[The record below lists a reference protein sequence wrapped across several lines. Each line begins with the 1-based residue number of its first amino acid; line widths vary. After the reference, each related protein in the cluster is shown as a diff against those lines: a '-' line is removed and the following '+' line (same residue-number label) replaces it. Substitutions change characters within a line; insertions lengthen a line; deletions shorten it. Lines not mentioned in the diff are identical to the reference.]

1 MNTIETINS
10 SSIPR
15 CNFLNYYTLSDYI
28 TLVDKKGAPVIFE
41 FNGESCFF
49 TFKKCHFSLNMDN
62 HKNDFKFF
70 EKLYIA
76 GIFKADYKWANIL
89 MATFDKTRKKFKP
102 IEPRQFSLEIIDGSP
117 KFFIT
122 SYDRVLSLDINT

>member
-10 SSIPR
+10 SVTPR

-28 TLVDKKGAPVIFE
+28 TLVDRKGDPVVFE

-49 TFKKCHFSLNMDN
+49 TFKKSHFSLNMDN

-76 GIFKADYKWANIL
+76 GLLKLDYKWANIL
-89 MATFDKTRKKFKP
+89 MATFDKTQKNFKP
-102 IEPRQFSLEIIDGSP
+102 IEPRQFSLEIINGSP

-122 SYDRVLSLDINT
+122 TYDKVLPLDINT

>member
-28 TLVDKKGAPVIFE
+28 TLVDKKGVPVIFE

-76 GIFKADYKWANIL
+76 GIFKSDYKWANIL

-102 IEPRQFSLEIIDGSP
+102 IEPRQFSLEIINGSP

-122 SYDRVLSLDINT
+122 TYDKVLPLDINT